1 MHEEEIKLLQKRALN
16 FLDSAKE
23 RFQKEDWD
31 LVCFMAEQAV
41 QLFLKSLILK
51 EIGEIPKT
59 HSIRK
64 LLGIINQMKEQN
76 IKFERKELLFLE
88 NAYLNSRYFNFL
100 YNKEDAELAIKIAEE
115 ILNLFKIY

>member
-100 YNKEDAELAIKIAEE
+100 YNKEDAELAIRIAEE

>member
-64 LLGIINQMKEQN
+64 LLGIINQIKEQN

-88 NAYLNSRYFNFL
+88 NAY
-100 YNKEDAELAIKIAEE
+100 
-115 ILNLFKIY
+115 